1 MSLYGPY
8 YKARMYHIQ
17 YGQLR
22 SSELTDCKDGKLSI
36 LEFMIAFHL
45 IVARRNKF
53 EIPDRLPKRLLIS
66 GSNQWTQR
74 NLSD

>member
-1 MSLYGPY
+1 M
-8 YKARMYHIQ
+8 AHI
-17 YGQLR
+17 LKPSR
-22 SSELTDCKDGKLSI
+22 LTDSKDGKLSI

-66 GSNQWTQR
+66 GSNQFT
-74 NLSD
+74 